1 MIAALVLSA
10 MVGACPSDDA
20 VCWRN
25 RVLELRGE
33 KANVEKALDLERS
46 SREAAQRLA
55 ANEKE
60 RAEDWKRTAE
70 TAAERTWVERNPQ
83 LVFVGGVVVG
93 VVGTA
98 ATVYL
103 LTR

>member
-1 MIAALVLSA
+1 MITALVVSA
-10 MVGACPSDDA
+10 MAGVCAGDDA

-46 SREAAQRLA
+46 AREAAQHLA
-55 ANEKE
+55 ANEHE
-60 RAEDWKRTAE
+60 RAEDWKRTAND
-70 TAAERTWVERNPQ
+70 AAERTWVERNPQ
-83 LVFVGGVVVG
+83 IVFVGGVVVG

-103 LTR
+103 LSR